1 MLNWIKSL
9 ADEAKK
15 ENWCVK
21 WACTTCYSEVFRS
34 SLIKR
39 CFSAGKKRY
48 LYNPAKFH
56 SNKPFIM
63 QLLPADTEFC
73 VKTIC
78 KELVTLSS
86 EDINQIDY
94 NYIILRVIFGEIYGK
109 NYIKLIKEILGDCPA
124 GKYLRSMEEHHKKHP
139 KRGAL

>member
-1 MLNWIKSL
+1 
-9 ADEAKK
+9 
-15 ENWCVK
+15 
-21 WACTTCYSEVFRS
+21 
-34 SLIKR
+34 
-39 CFSAGKKRY
+39 
-48 LYNPAKFH
+48 
-56 SNKPFIM
+56 M

-109 NYIKLIKEILGDCPA
+109 NYIKLVSYNIRFGLGTDQKIDLERIADTVKDADIIALQEVDRCWKRSGMTDQPEIIFL
-124 GKYLRSMEEHHKKHP
+124 
-139 KRGAL
+139 

>member
-21 WACTTCYSEVFRS
+21 WACTNCYSEVFRS

-63 QLLPADTEFC
+63 QLLPADIEFC

-86 EDINQIDY
+86 EDINQIDSET
-94 NYIILRVIFGEIYGK
+94 LRVIFGEIYGK
-109 NYIKLIKEILGDCPA
+109 DYIKLIKEILGDSPA
-124 GKYLRSMEEHHKKHP
+124 RKFLGSMEEHHKKHP
-139 KRGAL
+139 KK

>member
-21 WACTTCYSEVFRS
+21 WECSKCNSRDFRS

-48 LYNPAKFH
+48 LYDSVKFH

-63 QLLPADTEFC
+63 QLLPADIEFC

-86 EDINQIDY
+86 ENINQIDSET
-94 NYIILRVIFGEIYGK
+94 LRVIFGEIYGK
-109 NYIKLIKEILGDCPA
+109 DYIKLIKEILGDSPA
-124 GKYLRSMEEHHKKHP
+124 RKFLGSMEEHHKKHP

>member
-21 WACTTCYSEVFRS
+21 WACNTCYSEVFRS

-86 EDINQIDY
+86 
-94 NYIILRVIFGEIYGK
+94 
-109 NYIKLIKEILGDCPA
+109 
-124 GKYLRSMEEHHKKHP
+124 
-139 KRGAL
+139 

>member
-21 WACTTCYSEVFRS
+21 WKCSACYSEVFRS

-48 LYNPAKFH
+48 LYDSVKFH

-63 QLLPADTEFC
+63 QLLPADIEFC

-78 KELVTLSS
+78 KELAILSS
-86 EDINQIDY
+86 EDINQIDSKT
-94 NYIILRVIFGEIYGK
+94 LRVIFGEIYGK
-109 NYIKLIKEILGDCPA
+109 DYIKLIKEILGDSPA
-124 GKYLRSMEEHHKKHP
+124 RKFLGSMEEHHKKHP

>member
-21 WACTTCYSEVFRS
+21 WACSTCNSRDFRS

-48 LYNPAKFH
+48 LYNSEKIH

-63 QLLPADTEFC
+63 QLLPADIEFC

-86 EDINQIDY
+86 EDINQIDSET
-94 NYIILRVIFGEIYGK
+94 LRVIFGEIYGK
-109 NYIKLIKEILGDCPA
+109 NYIKLIKEILGDSPA
-124 GKYLRSMEEHHKKHP
+124 GKFLGSMEEHYKKHP

>member
-9 ADEAKK
+9 ADEAIK
-15 ENWCVK
+15 ENWGVK
-21 WACTTCYSEVFRS
+21 WACSTCYSEVFRS

-48 LYNPAKFH
+48 LYNPAKFL
-56 SNKPFIM
+56 SKKPFIM
-63 QLLPADTEFC
+63 QLLPADIEFC

-86 EDINQIDY
+86 EDINQIDSET
-94 NYIILRVIFGEIYGK
+94 LRVIFGEIYGK
-109 NYIKLIKEILGDCPA
+109 DYIKLIKEILGDSPA
-124 GKYLRSMEEHHKKHP
+124 GKFLGSMEEHYKKHP
-139 KRGAL
+139 KK

>member
-21 WACTTCYSEVFRS
+21 WKCSTCYSEVFKS

-39 CFSAGKKRY
+39 CFSVGKKRY
-48 LYNPAKFH
+48 LYNPVKFH
-56 SNKPFIM
+56 SKKPFIM
-63 QLLPADTEFC
+63 QLLPADIEFC

-86 EDINQIDY
+86 EDINQIDSKT
-94 NYIILRVIFGEIYGK
+94 LRVIFGEIYGK
-109 NYIKLIKEILGDCPA
+109 NYIKLIKEILGDSPA
-124 GKYLRSMEEHHKKHP
+124 GKFLGSMDEHYKKHP
-139 KRGAL
+139 KK

>member
-21 WACTTCYSEVFRS
+21 WRCFCDSEVFRS

-48 LYNPAKFH
+48 LYNSEKIH

-63 QLLPADTEFC
+63 QLLPADIEFC

-86 EDINQIDY
+86 EDINQIDSET
-94 NYIILRVIFGEIYGK
+94 LRVIFGEIYGK
-109 NYIKLIKEILGDCPA
+109 DYIKLIKEILGDSPA
-124 GKYLRSMEEHHKKHP
+124 RKFLGSMEEHHKKHP

>member
-1 MLNWIKSL
+1 
-9 ADEAKK
+9 
-15 ENWCVK
+15 
-21 WACTTCYSEVFRS
+21 
-34 SLIKR
+34 
-39 CFSAGKKRY
+39 
-48 LYNPAKFH
+48 
-56 SNKPFIM
+56 M

>member
-1 MLNWIKSL
+1 MTNWIKSL

-21 WACTTCYSEVFRS
+21 WACTPCYSEVFRS

-86 EDINQIDY
+86 EDINQIDSET
-94 NYIILRVIFGEIYGK
+94 LRVIFGEIYGK
-109 NYIKLIKEILGDCPA
+109 DYIKLIKEILGDSPA
-124 GKYLRSMEEHHKKHP
+124 RKFLGSMEEHHKKHP

>member
-21 WACTTCYSEVFRS
+21 WACTNCYSEVFRS

-39 CFSAGKKRY
+39 CFLAGKKRY

-86 EDINQIDY
+86 EDINQIDSET
-94 NYIILRVIFGEIYGK
+94 LRVIFGEIYGK
-109 NYIKLIKEILGDCPA
+109 DYIKLIKEILGDSPA
-124 GKYLRSMEEHHKKHP
+124 RKFLGSMEEHHKKHP
-139 KRGAL
+139 KK

>member
-21 WACTTCYSEVFRS
+21 WRCFCDSEVFRS

-48 LYNPAKFH
+48 LYNPVKFH
-56 SNKPFIM
+56 SKKPFIM
-63 QLLPADTEFC
+63 QLLPADIEFC

-86 EDINQIDY
+86 ENINQIDSKT
-94 NYIILRVIFGEIYGK
+94 LRVIFGEIYGK
-109 NYIKLIKEILGDCPA
+109 DYIKLIKEILGDSPA
-124 GKYLRSMEEHHKKHP
+124 RKFLGSMEEHHKKHP